1 MSTVTLTMTTDQA
14 YALTRM
20 LDLAARIH
28 MCQFGEIEYLARF
41 GGIKHRDGREL
52 TRLEQ
57 EGLETDIRELSSTF
71 GFTPNASFG
80 IGSPHVSKDA
90 HRGYEVKKVLEKA
103 LAEWREP
110 NPKGLR
116 GVNYDGLIVRY
127 TTDPA
132 PVAEVL
138 KLEVK

>member
-20 LDLAARIH
+20 LDLATRIH
-28 MCQFGEIEYLARF
+28 MCQFGEIEYLART
-41 GGIKHRDGREL
+41 GEIKHKDGIQL
-52 TRLEQ
+52 SYNDIYFLEDRI
-57 EGLETDIRELSSTF
+57 TKVADIF
-71 GFTPNASFG
+71 GFTSSSSFG

-103 LAEWREP
+103 LAEWQEP
-110 NPKGLR
+110 NPKGIR
-116 GVNYDGLIVRY
+116 GVAYDGLIVRY